1 MKKFLLFTALT
12 GVILAFIA
20 LATAYYKLVN
30 FESLKLSNTQAV
42 SLEVEDGSNL
52 YRVKKQLSKY
62 SEIDSLGFK
71 LWLKLNPEYSSIQAG
86 LYELPPQ
93 SLVVDLIKMV
103 NAGEVKQFSI
113 TLVEGQTFAQWISQ
127 LKSSKNL
134 NNDLGTVADL
144 YELLTNNQ
152 GFCANEYRSL
162 EGCLL
167 PNTYH
172 YTYKQNMSS
181 IIQRAYS
188 SMEALLES
196 AWHKRFVDVP
206 LKNQYE
212 VLILASI
219 VEKETA
225 VDSERAEIA
234 GVFTNRLNA
243 NMRLQTDPTVIYG
256 IGDSYDGNI
265 TRKHLRQAT
274 PYNTYVIKGLP
285 ITPIAMASELS
296 INATLQPSLT
306 DAFYFVASGEGGH
319 VFSTNLEEHNRA
331 VRAYLKKLKEEK

>member
-1 MKKFLLFTALT
+1 MKKFLTYTALAS
-12 GVILAFIA
+12 VLLVLLVVAF
-20 LATAYYKLVN
+20 AYYKLVN
-30 FESLKLSNTQAV
+30 FESSLLGNTQTV
-42 SLEVEDGSNL
+42 SLEVEEGSNL
-52 YRVKKQLSKY
+52 YRIKEKLSKY
-62 SEIDSLGFK
+62 SKIDSIGFK
-71 LWLKLNPEYSSIQAG
+71 LWLKLNPEFASIQAG
-86 LYELPPQ
+86 LYELAPQ
-93 SLVVDLIKMV
+93 SRVVDLIKMV
-103 NAGEVKQFSI
+103 NAGRVKQFSI
-113 TLVEGQTFAQWISQ
+113 TLVEGQTYAQWIAQ
-127 LKSSKNL
+127 LKGSESL
-134 NNDLGTVADL
+134 NNDLDALPNL
-144 YELLTNNQ
+144 YELLTKNQ
-152 GFCANEYRSL
+152 GFCANEYKSL

-172 YTYKQNMSS
+172 YTYQQNASS
-181 IIQRAYS
+181 IIQRAYA
-188 SMEALLES
+188 SMEVLLED

-206 LKNQYE
+206 LKNKYE

-225 VDSERAEIA
+225 VDAERAEIA
-234 GVFTNRLNA
+234 GVFTNRLNT

-296 INATLQPSLT
+296 IYATLQPSLT

-319 VFSTNLEEHNRA
+319 VFSTNLEDHNKA